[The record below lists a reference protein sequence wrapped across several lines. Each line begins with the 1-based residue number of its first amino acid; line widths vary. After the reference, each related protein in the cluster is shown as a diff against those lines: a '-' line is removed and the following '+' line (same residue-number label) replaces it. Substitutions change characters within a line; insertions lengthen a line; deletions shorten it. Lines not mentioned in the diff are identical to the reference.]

1 MRHLITISQ
10 PAIPQDVT
18 HKNGRKAKKQL
29 WCKGIYPFFGM
40 FFFAAALPL
49 QASQPIEVTRFHKSG
64 MATTGI
70 VNIMPH
76 DPTLRNTLEYQRYT
90 ASIARNLTRIGFQ
103 VTDNPQQA
111 EYTMMYDVM
120 RGTHYRD
127 NGQTPPR
134 DNHPH
139 GGISLGGG
147 YGGGGGFG
155 GGGGGISAGISVP
168 VGNGYHTSNKVETI
182 LTAQLSRRDT
192 HQAIWEGRART
203 EAKSNKAESTPDIA
217 VDRLATAMF
226 GQFPGESG
234 ETEKVK

>member
-1 MRHLITISQ
+1 
-10 PAIPQDVT
+10 
-18 HKNGRKAKKQL
+18 
-29 WCKGIYPFFGM
+29 
-40 FFFAAALPL
+40 
-49 QASQPIEVTRFHKSG
+49 
-64 MATTGI
+64 
-70 VNIMPH
+70 
-76 DPTLRNTLEYQRYT
+76 
-90 ASIARNLTRIGFQ
+90 
-103 VTDNPQQA
+103 
-111 EYTMMYDVM
+111 
-120 RGTHYRD
+120 
-127 NGQTPPR
+127 
-134 DNHPH
+134 
-139 GGISLGGG
+139 GISI
-147 YGGGGGFG
+147 GGGGGGGRGFG

>member
-18 HKNGRKAKKQL
+18 HKDGRKAKKQL
-29 WCKGIYPFFGM
+29 RCKGIYPFLGM
-40 FFFAAALPL
+40 LFFAAALPL
-49 QASQPIEVTRFHKSG
+49 QATQPIEVTRFHKSG

-134 DNHPH
+134 DNRPH

-147 YGGGGGFG
+147 YGGGGGF
-155 GGGGGISAGISVP
+155 GGGISAGISVP

>member
-18 HKNGRKAKKQL
+18 NKDGRKAKKQL
-29 WCKGIYPFFGM
+29 RCKGIYPFLGM

-49 QASQPIEVTRFHKSG
+49 QATQPIEVTRFHKSD

-134 DNHPH
+134 DTRPH

-147 YGGGGGFG
+147 Y